1 MADRTVYLD
10 LNNDGNQDVSEPTA
24 VTNAT
29 GFYQFTRVPVGSY
42 QVAEV
47 LPAGWISTLGK
58 PSKVSTSLTIGAT
71 STVDFYNLQPRV
83 GTISGTVF
91 SDLNSNGLQEAGEA
105 GMIGMQV
112 WADLN
117 NNNVLDA
124 ADSLAIT
131 DAAGH
136 YTLVDVPYGNTTVH
150 EVLPASYSSVNRV
163 NGVANV
169 LLLNGEN
176 RIGLDFA
183 TKEPIDFII
192 SGIAYFDANHNGV
205 RDVSERGLSGVKV
218 YIDANGNG
226 QLDSTEQWTT
236 TSIDQFFTPSV
247 NELGTFSFSH
257 LPRGTYTLREI
268 VPSELDATPEA
279 ARSMTFDLGPASKID
294 ANFANLFRANEIHGV
309 VFDDTDSDHAYDSS
323 EATRSGV
330 TVYIDS
336 NRNDVHDIDEPTTV
350 TGVDGSYSFT
360 GLTPGAYIVRE
371 DSSHGPKT
379 YPENGGGIL
388 WPAGTSNAP
397 VGNVTPRLIQASLAD
412 GEKLSQTVS
421 LTLPNTGGVTNM
433 VDVFLLFDD
442 TGSFT
447 ANSPIVRAAF
457 PTIIS
462 RLQAALPGIDL
473 GFGVGRF
480 EEYGNFAVEFSSGR
494 PFILNQPIVAS
505 STTGFQTAIQAALDR
520 MAPGYGGDAPET
532 DIEALYQMVTGL
544 GFDGNNNGSVL
555 DSGPAGLASTQIAP
569 GASGDVPS
577 FSSFRADP
585 TNNVLPSDG
594 SIGGAGFRPGALPI
608 ILTATDTGFA
618 YQPKNETSI
627 VGAGGLTLPLSAL
640 TSASRAST
648 PFGAGA
654 GIQETITGLNALGAL
669 VVGLGTNPD
678 ANFAPRSSLEA
689 LAKLTAQSINR
700 RPRSPTARLI
710 RLLLVIRCTS
720 RSAVASVRQWPT
732 AWPMRFRMQLQLSRS
747 TSRFALRIRVFTLL
761 TSLVR

>member
-1 MADRTVYLD
+1 MPYGLNTIRDVVPASWAATTQHPAIVVALLNGENRTGVNLGNRERIGTIQGTVWNDDNGDGILVATETGVADRTVYLD

-279 ARSMTFDLGPASKID
+279 ARSMTFDLGRLA
-294 ANFANLFRANEIHGV
+294 
-309 VFDDTDSDHAYDSS
+309 
-323 EATRSGV
+323 RSM
-330 TVYIDS
+330 
-336 NRNDVHDIDEPTTV
+336 R
-350 TGVDGSYSFT
+350 
-360 GLTPGAYIVRE
+360 
-371 DSSHGPKT
+371 
-379 YPENGGGIL
+379 
-388 WPAGTSNAP
+388 
-397 VGNVTPRLIQASLAD
+397 
-412 GEKLSQTVS
+412 
-421 LTLPNTGGVTNM
+421 TLPISSAPTR
-433 VDVFLLFDD
+433 
-442 TGSFT
+442 FT
-447 ANSPIVRAAF
+447 VWCSMIPIAIMRMIPAKR
-457 PTIIS
+457 P
-462 RLQAALPGIDL
+462 
-473 GFGVGRF
+473 
-480 EEYGNFAVEFSSGR
+480 AV
-494 PFILNQPIVAS
+494 V
-505 STTGFQTAIQAALDR
+505 
-520 MAPGYGGDAPET
+520 
-532 DIEALYQMVTGL
+532 
-544 GFDGNNNGSVL
+544 
-555 DSGPAGLASTQIAP
+555 
-569 GASGDVPS
+569 
-577 FSSFRADP
+577 
-585 TNNVLPSDG
+585 
-594 SIGGAGFRPGALPI
+594 
-608 ILTATDTGFA
+608 
-618 YQPKNETSI
+618 
-627 VGAGGLTLPLSAL
+627 
-640 TSASRAST
+640 
-648 PFGAGA
+648 
-654 GIQETITGLNALGAL
+654 
-669 VVGLGTNPD
+669 
-678 ANFAPRSSLEA
+678 
-689 LAKLTAQSINR
+689 
-700 RPRSPTARLI
+700 
-710 RLLLVIRCTS
+710 
-720 RSAVASVRQWPT
+720 
-732 AWPMRFRMQLQLSRS
+732 
-747 TSRFALRIRVFTLL
+747 
-761 TSLVR
+761 